1 MFKYKIDSW
10 GRLVPC
16 VNEEPIRQQQT
27 TCPEKKKDRLAG
39 AGQGPSRP
47 RKRRIKKSK
56 KIRNIRHGCNCR
68 CNCCRRRRTN

>member
-16 VNEEPIRQQQT
+16 VNEEPLRQQPT
-27 TCPEKKKDRLAG
+27 TCPEKNRDRL

-47 RKRRIKKSK
+47 RKRRVKKSK
-56 KIRNIRHGCNCR
+56 KIRNIRHRCNCR